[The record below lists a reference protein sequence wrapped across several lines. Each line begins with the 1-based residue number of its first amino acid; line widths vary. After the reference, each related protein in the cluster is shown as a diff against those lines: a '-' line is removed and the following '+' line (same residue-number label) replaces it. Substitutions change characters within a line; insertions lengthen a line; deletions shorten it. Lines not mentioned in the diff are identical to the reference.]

1 MRLYVRFD
9 DKVVFDVLAQ
19 KMVDPKAIRPGR
31 GARIIP
37 FAEHVS
43 IRKLKPRERL
53 SHKIGDRWI
62 SSRRVS
68 FAYLMAHYMV
78 KNQKTVLAGFF
89 DRGDGKYVFME
100 IKAGNMSI
108 EARCMLSVDGSPANF
123 MAMAGRQYDGIFGD
137 VCLAAEPDFVDI
149 PYEKLFKE
157 TAVGITP
164 LQAVLVLAVVGVIV
178 AAILSNAGIFT
189 KKATESRSKAGA
201 AKEIPPLTD
210 EEIRALSILITG
222 EALVKYKLYV
232 ETLPEDVALRSA
244 VFRILPVTGSVR
256 GRGGEQELKGI
267 LSFQFESFYPFRGS
281 RRNGDLYVFG
291 KEIVFT
297 KNRVDVLAAMK
308 VQAAAQ
314 QNAKALE
321 TLVDLCDVA
330 ARGEKD
336 WKFTVA
342 EKNYRNVVRIFNDIY
357 LSPVVINNMTVNEG
371 STTGELTYHRF
382 QAGETGYETSIHE
395 ERRQR

>member
-1 MRLYVRFD
+1 M
-9 DKVVFDVLAQ
+9 
-19 KMVDPKAIRPGR
+19 
-31 GARIIP
+31 
-37 FAEHVS
+37 
-43 IRKLKPRERL
+43 
-53 SHKIGDRWI
+53 
-62 SSRRVS
+62 
-68 FAYLMAHYMV
+68 
-78 KNQKTVLAGFF
+78 
-89 DRGDGKYVFME
+89 
-100 IKAGNMSI
+100 
-108 EARCMLSVDGSPANF
+108 
-123 MAMAGRQYDGIFGD
+123 
-137 VCLAAEPDFVDI
+137 
-149 PYEKLFKE
+149 
-157 TAVGITP
+157 
-164 LQAVLVLAVVGVIV
+164 
-178 AAILSNAGIFT
+178 
-189 KKATESRSKAGA
+189 
-201 AKEIPPLTD
+201 
-210 EEIRALSILITG
+210 SILITG
-222 EALVKYKLYV
+222 EALVKYKLYI
-232 ETLPEDVALRSA
+232 ETLPEDIALRSA

-297 KNRVDVLAAMK
+297 KNRVDVRAAMK
-308 VQAAAQ
+308 VQATAQ